1 MKILPLLIIT
11 LLSNCSTRK
20 EHKQDDFEQTTMD
33 EQKQYS
39 HEFENAHPVAK
50 ELMNED
56 FYYSPID
63 QNSPFGSDDAADA
76 YVGFVVWRKSNPNIS
91 PGKYLRKQLADW
103 NYPGFDLTQTD
114 IESLKPYL
122 TKSQM
127 HSRYLLGTDQSILA
141 IAFGQLYLE
150 GKVETEML
158 ELGDF
163 ALQRDLTSKM
173 IRVWP
178 EDEQEERKMKLA
190 KMLEVINKLK

>member
-91 PGKYLRKQLADW
+91 PGKYLRKQ
-103 NYPGFDLTQTD
+103 
-114 IESLKPYL
+114 
-122 TKSQM
+122 
-127 HSRYLLGTDQSILA
+127 
-141 IAFGQLYLE
+141 
-150 GKVETEML
+150 
-158 ELGDF
+158 
-163 ALQRDLTSKM
+163 
-173 IRVWP
+173 
-178 EDEQEERKMKLA
+178 
-190 KMLEVINKLK
+190 